1 MGHMWLI
8 AMLSYLLN
16 LSGSVARSQSQNDH
30 FNELLM
36 VSLGIWNLFVKLSF
50 KSFNAQSKWLQ
61 WSLSKA
67 KHLDGLRWNLVM
79 KANTSFPTVGVFSTE
94 IRVLIPFRTLS
105 TLVCHYPYCHLLS
118 SSHSD
123 FSTRATKIAITKYR
137 LSLTVTTKIDGW

>member
-1 MGHMWLI
+1 MWLI

-16 LSGSVARSQSQNDH
+16 LCGSVARSQSQNDH
-30 FNELLM
+30 FNELSM

-67 KHLDGLRWNLVM
+67 KHLDSLRWNLEM
-79 KANTSFPTVGVFSTE
+79 RANTSFPTVGVFSTE

-118 SSHSD
+118 SSHTDCYLQYPSN
-123 FSTRATKIAITKYR
+123 KITITKYG